1 VTLQFDVVN
10 AEGPK
15 RYFEAI
21 TPESLAHAYLFAG
34 PSGVGKKTF
43 ARRLAQSLLC
53 LAPKTGILGYD
64 GTCASCVLFGAGEN
78 TRHPDFFEHDGV
90 LRIGERDAAVG
101 FAEGEELTA
110 RDLVRQLSLQSYAGG
125 RRVLLL
131 GDVEFATHH
140 AANALLKF
148 LEEPPR
154 GVVMILTSAAPG
166 RLLSTVR
173 SRLIELRFALLT
185 EGAVREVLRR
195 LGYTEADV
203 KLGSALAGG
212 SIARATTVLEAED
225 ESLRTLVARWFFESA
240 RGRSPELSWAGRE
253 TLDDGLEI
261 VKMLVRDWI
270 VSSHAGGRKPATDLL
285 MSDYAKELAMLPA
298 LSAQRAS
305 DVLSKIDQAQR
316 LGRTNVNPALA
327 AEIVRMSLTS
337 AAATKTP

>member
-1 VTLQFDVVN
+1 VSLQFDVVN

-21 TPESLAHAYLFAG
+21 VAESLAHAYLFAG
-34 PSGVGKKTF
+34 PAGVGKKTF

-53 LAPKTGILGYD
+53 LAPKAGVLGYD
-64 GTCASCVLFGAGEN
+64 GTCSSCVLFGAGEN

-90 LRIGERDAAVG
+90 LRIGERDAVAG
-101 FAEGEELTA
+101 FADRDELTA

-154 GVVMILTSAAPG
+154 GVVMILTSAAGG
-166 RLLSTVR
+166 RLLSTIR
-173 SRLIELRFALLT
+173 SRLIEVRFPLLT
-185 EGAVREVLRR
+185 EEAVREVLRR
-195 LGYTEADV
+195 LGYGEADV

-212 SIARATTVLEAED
+212 SIARAKAVLEEED
-225 ESLRTLVARWFFESA
+225 ESLRALVARWFFESA
-240 RGRSPELSWAGRE
+240 RGQSPELTWASRE

-270 VSSHAGGRKPATDLL
+270 VIGHLGSKPKDELL
-285 MSDYAKELAMLPA
+285 MRDYAKELFALPT
-298 LSAQRAS
+298 LTPHRSCE
-305 DVLSKIDQAQR
+305 VLAKVDQAQR
-316 LGRTNVNPALA
+316 LARTNVNPAMA
-327 AEIVRMSLTS
+327 AEIVRMALAPPALTK
-337 AAATKTP
+337 AP